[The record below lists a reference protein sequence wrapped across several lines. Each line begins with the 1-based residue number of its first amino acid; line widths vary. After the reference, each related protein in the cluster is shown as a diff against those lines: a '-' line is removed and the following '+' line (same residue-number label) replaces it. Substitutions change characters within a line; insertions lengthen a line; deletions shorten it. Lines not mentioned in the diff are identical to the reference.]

1 MKAAERAG
9 DVIHRLVQWAD
20 SQPLVRA
27 MVLTSSRANDRAP
40 VDLLSDYDVILAVS
54 EMRPFA
60 HEESWLQDYGKVLV
74 LFRDQGQVY
83 GLRTLARLVLYEEGI
98 RIDYSVWPVALLHRM
113 GEKPRLV
120 GQLDVGYLVLVDKD
134 HLTQG
139 LTPPTYTAHIP
150 ARPRNKEFQS
160 LVEEFWW
167 ETTYV
172 AKNLWRDELLPAK
185 SALDFSLKLQGLR
198 RVLEWRI
205 ELDHHWSW
213 KPGVLGRGLK
223 KLLPSETWAELAS
236 TYVGQD
242 LDENWEALFQ
252 TTSLFR
258 SVAVEVGE
266 ALGYGYPYDL
276 DQRVTAYLQ
285 SVRNLERE
293 RNHFA

>member
-1 MKAAERAG
+1 
-9 DVIHRLVQWAD
+9 
-20 SQPLVRA
+20 
-27 MVLTSSRANDRAP
+27 
-40 VDLLSDYDVILAVS
+40 
-54 EMRPFA
+54 MRPFSR
-60 HEESWLQDYGKVLV
+60 EEGWLRDFGKVLV

-150 ARPRNKEFQS
+150 ARPTNKEFQS

-198 RVLEWRI
+198 RVAI
-205 ELDHHWSW
+205 
-213 KPGVLGRGLK
+213 
-223 KLLPSETWAELAS
+223 
-236 TYVGQD
+236 
-242 LDENWEALFQ
+242 
-252 TTSLFR
+252 
-258 SVAVEVGE
+258 EVGE

-285 SVRNLERE
+285 SVRNSERE

>member
-1 MKAAERAG
+1 MAGSPFGITTGCSRCANRQRGKAPVGKDATTMKAAERAG

-83 GLRTLARLVLYEEGI
+83 GLRTLA
-98 RIDYSVWPVALLHRM
+98 
-113 GEKPRLV
+113 RLV

-213 KPGVLGRGLK
+213 KP
-223 KLLPSETWAELAS
+223 
-236 TYVGQD
+236 
-242 LDENWEALFQ
+242 
-252 TTSLFR
+252 
-258 SVAVEVGE
+258 
-266 ALGYGYPYDL
+266 
-276 DQRVTAYLQ
+276 
-285 SVRNLERE
+285 
-293 RNHFA
+293 

>member
-9 DVIHRLVQWAD
+9 DVTHRLVQWAD
-20 SQPLVRA
+20 SQLLVRA

-60 HEESWLQDYGKVLV
+60 HDERWLHDFGTVLV

-83 GLRTLARLVLYEEGI
+83 GLRTLARLVLYEEGT

-113 GEKPRLV
+113 REKPRLV

-139 LTPPTYTAHIP
+139 LQPPTYTAHIP
-150 ARPRNKEFQS
+150 ARPTKKEFQS

-185 SALDFSLKLQGLR
+185 SALDVAMKLQGLR
-198 RVLEWRI
+198 RMLEWRI
-205 ELDHHWSW
+205 ELDHNWSW
-213 KPGVLGRGLK
+213 KPGVAGRGLK
-223 KLLPSETWAELAS
+223 KLLPSETWSELAS

-276 DQRVTAYLQ
+276 DQRVTNYLQ
-285 SVRNLERE
+285 SIRHLERE
-293 RNHFA
+293 RDHFA